1 MNEKPGNV
9 QIIGI
14 FMVVSGVIN
23 ILTGAGL
30 AVAIILGTFF
40 VGLLCLPVLLIP
52 IGVGIF
58 EIITGA
64 NVLNGKPTKH
74 VQLVAGLEIASIL
87 WANFLSMAGGILV
100 LVFYNDDETKAYFE
114 DLNRDI
120 ISM

>member
-1 MNEKPGNV
+1 MEQKPGNV

-14 FMVVSGVIN
+14 FMVASGVIN
-23 ILTGAGL
+23 ILVGAGL
-30 AVAIILGTFF
+30 AVAIVIGTFF
-40 VGLLCLPVLLIP
+40 LGLLCLPVLLIP

-58 EIITGA
+58 EIVTGA

-74 VQLVAGLEIASIL
+74 VQLVAGLEIASML
-87 WANFLSMAGGILV
+87 WANLLSMAGGILV

-114 DLNRDI
+114 DLNSGI

>member
-1 MNEKPGNV
+1 MDPKPGNV
-9 QIIGI
+9 QIIGLMMI
-14 FMVVSGVIN
+14 ASGVIN
-23 ILTGAGL
+23 ILAGAGI
-30 AVAIILGTFF
+30 AIAIVIGTLF
-40 VGLLCLPVLLIP
+40 VGLICLPILLIP

-74 VQLVAGLEIASIL
+74 IQLVAGLEIASIL

-114 DLNRDI
+114 DLNSDT

>member
-1 MNEKPGNV
+1 MAQKPGNV

-23 ILTGAGL
+23 ILAGAGI

-40 VGLLCLPVLLIP
+40 LGLLCLPVLVLP

-58 EIITGA
+58 EVITGA

-74 VQLVAGLEIASIL
+74 IQLVAWLEIASVL
-87 WANFLSMAGGILV
+87 WANLLSMAVGILV
-100 LVFYNDDETKAYFE
+100 LVFYNDEETRTYFE
-114 DLNRDI
+114 DLNRGV

>member
-23 ILTGAGL
+23 ILTGAGI

-40 VGLLCLPVLLIP
+40 LGLLCLPVLVLP

>member
-23 ILTGAGL
+23 ILTGAGI

-40 VGLLCLPVLLIP
+40 LGLICLPVLVLP

-74 VQLVAGLEIASIL
+74 VQLVAGLEIASLL
-87 WANFLSMAGGILV
+87 WANFISMAGGILV
-100 LVFYNDDETKAYFE
+100 LVFYNDDETKNYFE
-114 DLNRDI
+114 DLNRNI
-120 ISM
+120 VSM